1 MSCFFLSGVLTGIE
15 FRNFVRLGL
24 AISSFVWRCGEDW
37 MSKNYYLLDRNSW
50 SVNLQKELR
59 RNCSFDLIYFNF
71 HIQYYFTQ
79 KHALSPMQLLKY
91 NNLVQCHRMSTSP
104 HLDWVRWCQFTDAL
118 LIISSNATW
127 VRKRNKPPYQD
138 IFQFQNSI
146 FSSSSTNSLWA
157 QAHQWLGH
165 RVVGGVSKVG
175 LFCWLLIRRSIES
188 SLYRCIES
196 ILVGITKIVQ

>member
-1 MSCFFLSGVLTGIE
+1 
-15 FRNFVRLGL
+15 
-24 AISSFVWRCGEDW
+24 

-104 HLDWVRWCQFTDAL
+104 HLD
-118 LIISSNATW
+118 
-127 VRKRNKPPYQD
+127 
-138 IFQFQNSI
+138 
-146 FSSSSTNSLWA
+146 
-157 QAHQWLGH
+157 
-165 RVVGGVSKVG
+165 
-175 LFCWLLIRRSIES
+175 
-188 SLYRCIES
+188 
-196 ILVGITKIVQ
+196 